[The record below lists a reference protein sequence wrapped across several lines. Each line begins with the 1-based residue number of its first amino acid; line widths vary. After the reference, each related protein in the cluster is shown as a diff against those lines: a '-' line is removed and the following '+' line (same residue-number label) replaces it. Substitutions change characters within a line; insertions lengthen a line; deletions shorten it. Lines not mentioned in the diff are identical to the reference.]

1 MSISLLLLLFGVG
14 VVLVGLA
21 LAFLWLLSR
30 GGQPRQSARPAAG
43 VENLGYGRERWEREL
58 ALWKGTLRR
67 LEIQARHQN
76 PVSGGLQRQMDEA
89 RARIAEA
96 ERRLS

>member
-21 LAFLWLLSR
+21 LGFLWIASR
-30 GGQPRQSARPAAG
+30 STETRRSAAPAAG

-67 LEIQARHQN
+67 LEIQARHQD
-76 PVSGGLQRQMDEA
+76 PVSSGLQREME
-89 RARIAEA
+89 